1 MVDKSWQV
9 TLEDGPISPVV
20 VAGELVI
27 AVRSPRGADF
37 VTVMISPQLVQY
49 APEPVNGPG
58 ITVAG
63 LVAMTPTEETVE
75 FEIRVGA
82 ANKVTFA
89 HRYYRYDITLMGI
102 GKARVAELEGLEVET
117 YTFYV
122 ELSGDA
128 LEEFDQVIN
137 KGDTTL
143 PEQQRRAAAIFNKGN
158 ALFLRNQ
165 EAAAIAAFAEVVSR
179 YAGVEDPILREIVG
193 RALQI
198 KVRCFQQL
206 KRSFEE
212 ASTYQEIVDRFPD
225 PRGPVERFLVAAALL
240 NLGARRYVTDPD
252 GAMALW
258 EDVPRRFAG
267 DTESMIRGIVA
278 DARSNRAIAL
288 EQRGN
293 PEALGA
299 YDELVTLYGDQT
311 DAAATKVTA
320 IALLNRAAL
329 LGKAGRVHEAL
340 VSYQE
345 VVSRFR
351 QDQRPE
357 VFLSVGHSLF
367 GIGYYFA
374 TLGRE
379 LMALV
384 LYAEVVAGVAD
395 SADPQLRELAAKALE
410 NALLILEKRED
421 TEAARNVREEI
432 ARRFTDAPEPALKAI
447 AARHPQPAAAAPA

>member
-1 MVDKSWQV
+1 MGETSWNV
-9 TLEDGPISPVV
+9 TVGHAPG
-20 VAGELVI
+20 VAGDLVV
-27 AVRSPRGADF
+27 AVRSPRGPDF
-37 VTVMISPQLVQY
+37 VTVMISPQVVEY
-49 APEPVNGPG
+49 RPEPVSSPG

-89 HRYYRYDITLMGI
+89 HRYYRYHITLMAI

-128 LEEFDQVIN
+128 LEEFDQVIDQ
-137 KGDTTL
+137 GAATL
-143 PEQQRRAAAIFNKGN
+143 PEQQRRAAAMFNKGN

-165 EAAAIAAFAEVVSR
+165 EATAIPVLTQVVNT

-193 RALQI
+193 RALQT

-212 ASTYQEIVDRFPD
+212 ASTYQEIVDRLPD
-225 PRGPVERFLVAAALL
+225 PRGPVERFLVAASLL

-252 GAMALW
+252 GAIALW
-258 EDVPRRFAG
+258 EDVPRRFAS
-267 DTESMIRGIVA
+267 DTESMTSGIVA

-288 EQRGN
+288 EQQGS
-293 PEALGA
+293 PDALGA
-299 YDELVTLYGDQT
+299 YDELVTLYGDRP
-311 DAAATKVTA
+311 DAAATRVTA
-320 IALLNRAAL
+320 IALLNRAGL
-329 LGKAGRVHEAL
+329 LGKVGRIHEAL
-340 VSYQE
+340 ALYQE

-357 VFLSVGHSLF
+357 VFLSVGLSLF

-374 TLGRE
+374 VLGRE
-379 LMALV
+379 LMALT

-395 SADPQLRELAAKALE
+395 SADPQLREVAAKALE
-410 NALLILEKRED
+410 NALLILEKREETD
-421 TEAARNVREEI
+421 AARSVREEI
-432 ARRFTDAPEPALKAI
+432 VRRFADAPEPALKAI
-447 AARHPQPAAAAPA
+447 VARHSQPAAAAPA